1 MPLGEIN
8 FSQFSELLQ
17 AKGVKRLLIKHL
29 AENDN
34 SKNQI
39 YLGTGDMALMQ
50 MLPHTGLFSDK
61 TTKRE
66 NFKAKVDFYWLDEDQ
81 NINHAPHSQLIF
93 YPDYPEIRFSGF
105 LIGAKNAPSKLMR
118 ERLSGRVM
126 FFGICDDGKVIG
138 YVTTTDQRLIKE
150 IEGQGVFER
159 VGVLSQIPLQE
170 KFEDPKV
177 ILLKQLKRI
186 NGLGW
191 INAKRL
197 TTEGLMDCFGQNCGG
212 LTLEAELG
220 IYSNS
225 RSEPDFMGYEVKQY
239 AVRDFNR
246 VESGS
251 AITLMTPEPQGG
263 LYKSKGVE
271 AFIRKFG
278 YPDKKISDRMNFS
291 GVHYFNKRHP
301 VTGLTLT
308 INGYEVETNKI
319 TDVDG
324 SIELLTDKG
333 VIVAAWKFVDIIA
346 HWSRKHN
353 HAAYVPSQKRTDALL
368 QYCYGHIVL
377 LAGKTDPLFLFRAI
391 AGGKVY
397 YDPGIHLDNMSSR
410 PSTKRRNQ
418 FRIRS
423 KNVGSLYGY
432 ISQVN
437 LLTI

>member
-50 MLPHTGLFSDK
+50 ILPHTGLFSDK

-197 TTEGLMDCFGQNCGG
+197 TTEGLMD
-212 LTLEAELG
+212 
-220 IYSNS
+220 
-225 RSEPDFMGYEVKQY
+225 
-239 AVRDFNR
+239 
-246 VESGS
+246 
-251 AITLMTPEPQGG
+251 
-263 LYKSKGVE
+263 
-271 AFIRKFG
+271 
-278 YPDKKISDRMNFS
+278 
-291 GVHYFNKRHP
+291 
-301 VTGLTLT
+301 
-308 INGYEVETNKI
+308 
-319 TDVDG
+319 
-324 SIELLTDKG
+324 
-333 VIVAAWKFVDIIA
+333 W
-346 HWSRKHN
+346 
-353 HAAYVPSQKRTDALL
+353 
-368 QYCYGHIVL
+368 
-377 LAGKTDPLFLFRAI
+377 
-391 AGGKVY
+391 
-397 YDPGIHLDNMSSR
+397 
-410 PSTKRRNQ
+410 
-418 FRIRS
+418 
-423 KNVGSLYGY
+423 
-432 ISQVN
+432 
-437 LLTI
+437 